1 MPIQDYWRKMI
12 PEQIKNAPD
21 FSGVYEFA
29 DILQER
35 LFIGK
40 TQSLAQTIQEIF
52 EKKEPIFATVN
63 FFRFHATQDFEQEYT
78 SLIEEYKQ
86 QFNKLPPL
94 NQKIAAA
101 QENTPG

>member
-1 MPIQDYWRKMI
+1 MPIEDNWRKLI

-21 FSGVYEFA
+21 FPGVYEFA

-35 LFIGK
+35 IFIGQ
-40 TQSLAQTIQEIF
+40 TESLAQAILQVF

-63 FFRFHATQDFEQEYT
+63 FFKFHATQECEQEYT

-94 NQKIAAA
+94 NQQIAAA
-101 QENTPG
+101 E

>member
-1 MPIQDYWRKMI
+1 MPIEDNWRKLI

-21 FSGVYEFA
+21 FPGVYEFA

-40 TQSLAQTIQEIF
+40 TDSLAQTIQQVF
-52 EKKEPIFATVN
+52 EKRDPLYSTVN
-63 FFRFHATQDFEQEYT
+63 FFKFHATQDFEQEYT
-78 SLIEEYKQ
+78 TLIEEYKQ

-94 NQKIAAA
+94 NQKIAA
-101 QENTPG
+101 EE

>member
-1 MPIQDYWRKMI
+1 MPIEDYWRKLI

-21 FSGVYEFA
+21 FPGVYEFA

-40 TQSLAQTIQEIF
+40 TQSLAQTIQQVF
-52 EKKEPIFATVN
+52 EKREPIFSTVN
-63 FFRFHATQDFEQEYT
+63 FFKFHATQDFEQEYT
-78 SLIEEYKQ
+78 ALIEEYKQ

-94 NQKIAAA
+94 NQKMAA
-101 QENTPG
+101 EE

>member
-1 MPIQDYWRKMI
+1 MPIEDNWRKLI

-21 FSGVYEFA
+21 FPGVYEFA

-35 LFIGK
+35 IFIGK
-40 TQSLAQTIQEIF
+40 TESLAQAILQVF
-52 EKKEPIFATVN
+52 EKKEPVFATVN
-63 FFRFHATQDFEQEYT
+63 FFKFHATQEFEQEYT

-94 NQKIAAA
+94 NQQIAAA
-101 QENTPG
+101 E